1 MPPFLVSPD
10 EQKLSPKPPEFHIS
24 VRRVCKG
31 LHNVAE
37 SLHPAVRQN
46 NPEFAFTIEDFRLPW
61 RFFIASSSFGVPC
74 PYFYTLQPIPPS
86 GLYIFFDQN

>member
-10 EQKLSPKPPEFHIS
+10 EQKLSPKPPEFHVS

-61 RFFIASSSFGVPC
+61 RFFYRIFILWGSLPIFL
-74 PYFYTLQPIPPS
+74 YFAAHSAVGPLH
-86 GLYIFFDQN
+86 LF